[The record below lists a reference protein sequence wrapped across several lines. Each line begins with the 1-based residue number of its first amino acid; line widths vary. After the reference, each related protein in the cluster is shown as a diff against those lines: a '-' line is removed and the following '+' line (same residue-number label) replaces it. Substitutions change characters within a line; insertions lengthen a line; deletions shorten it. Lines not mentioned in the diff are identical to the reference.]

1 MKEEIKAG
9 IIIVASL
16 LIMSLFVVLIGGGQ
30 FLNKYDK
37 YYVRVQN
44 AAGLETGAQVKLG
57 GVRVGRVMS
66 IREPDGPGKPV
77 TIEIGVRQGTPV
89 YKGTKAL
96 ITQIG
101 FVGDIYLLLTVDQT
115 TNERIKIGENIPSDA
130 TVEFTMMMAKMNT
143 LAESVDGL
151 VKDVDKLFSSRNVQK
166 IENLIVDTNKAIV
179 SGSASL
185 EKVATGL
192 KSASAKL
199 ELVLNEL
206 EGLIKSNK
214 GEVSELIRKAREDL
228 EKAGEMIRS
237 LEDTSRSVGKTSNS
251 IDKAVVHQSQNL
263 DVLLTTMI
271 RTTEELQ
278 ELLVEI
284 KNKPWSII
292 YKEGKG
298 E

>member
-1 MKEEIKAG
+1 MKEELKAG

-16 LIMSLFVVLIGGGQ
+16 LIMTVFVVLIGGGQ
-30 FLNKYDK
+30 FMNKYDK

-57 GVRVGRVMS
+57 GVRVGRILGIS
-66 IREPDGPGKPV
+66 EPDGPGKPV

-115 TNERIKIGENIPSDA
+115 TNERIKIGEDIPSDP
-130 TVEFTMMMAKMNT
+130 TVEFTMMMAKMNA
-143 LAESVDGL
+143 LAESVDVL
-151 VKDVDKLFSSRNVQK
+151 VKDVNKLFSSANVQRV
-166 IENLIVDTNKAIV
+166 EHLITDTNKAIV
-179 SGSASL
+179 SGSASI
-185 EKVATGL
+185 EKIATGF
-192 KSASAKL
+192 KAAAVKL
-199 ELVLNEL
+199 ELVLSEV
-206 EGLIKSNK
+206 EGLIKANK
-214 GEVSELIRKAREDL
+214 GEVSELIKKAREDL
-228 EKAGEMIRS
+228 DKAGELIKS
-237 LEDTSRSVGKTSNS
+237 LEETSRSVGKTAQSV
-251 IDKAVVHQSQNL
+251 DKAVVQQSQNL
-263 DVLLTTMI
+263 DVLMTTMT

-278 ELLVEI
+278 ELLLEI
-284 KNKPWSII
+284 KSKPWSII

>member
-9 IIIVASL
+9 IIIIVSL
-16 LIMSLFVVLIGGGQ
+16 LIMSVFVVLIGGGQ

-57 GVRVGRVMS
+57 GVRVGRILG

-115 TNERIKIGENIPSDA
+115 TNERIKVGEDIPSDA
-130 TVEFTMMMAKMNT
+130 TVEFTMMMAKMNS

-151 VKDVDKLFSSRNVQK
+151 IKDVDRLFSPGNVRK

-179 SGSASL
+179 SGSSSL
-185 EKVATGL
+185 EKVASGF
-192 KSASAKL
+192 KAASAKL

-214 GEVSELIRKAREDL
+214 GEVSDLIKKAREDL

-237 LEDTSRSVGKTSNS
+237 LEETSRSVGKTSNS
-251 IDKAVVHQSQNL
+251 VDKAVVQQSQNL
-263 DVLLTTMI
+263 DVLLTTMT

-278 ELLVEI
+278 ELLGEI
-284 KNKPWSII
+284 KSKPWSII

>member
-9 IIIVASL
+9 IIIVVSL
-16 LIMSLFVVLIGGGQ
+16 LIMSVFVVLIGGGQ
-30 FLNKYDK
+30 FMNKYDK

-44 AAGLETGAQVKLG
+44 AAGLEAGAQVKLG
-57 GVRVGRVMS
+57 GVRVGRILS

-115 TNERIKIGENIPSDA
+115 TNERIKIGEDIPSDP
-130 TVEFTMMMAKMNT
+130 TIEFTMMMAKMNT
-143 LAESVDGL
+143 LSESVDGL
-151 VKDVDKLFSSRNVQK
+151 IKDVDRLFSPQNVKK

-179 SGSASL
+179 SGSSSL
-185 EKVATGL
+185 EKVAVGF
-192 KSASAKL
+192 KSAAAKL
-199 ELVLNEL
+199 ELVLNEV

-214 GEVSELIRKAREDL
+214 GEVSDLIKKAREDL
-228 EKAGEMIRS
+228 QKAGEMIKS
-237 LEDTSRSVGKTSNS
+237 LEETSRSVGKTSNS
-251 IDKAVVHQSQNL
+251 IDKAVVQQSQNL
-263 DVLLTTMI
+263 DVLLTTMT

-292 YKEGKG
+292 YKGEKG

>member
-16 LIMSLFVVLIGGGQ
+16 LIMSVFVVLIGGGQ
-30 FLNKYDK
+30 FMNRYDK

-57 GVRVGRVMS
+57 GVRVGRVLG
-66 IREPDGPGKPV
+66 IREPDGPGRPV
-77 TIEIGVRQGTPV
+77 TIEIGVREGTPV

-101 FVGDIYLLLTVDQT
+101 FVGDIYLLLTVDHT
-115 TNERIKIGENIPSDA
+115 TDERIKTGEDIPSDP
-130 TVEFTMMMAKMNT
+130 TVEFTMMMAKLNT

-151 VKDVDKLFSSRNVQK
+151 IRDVNKLFSPSNVQK
-166 IENLIVDTNKAIV
+166 VENLIVDTNKAIV
-179 SGSASL
+179 SGSTSL
-185 EKVATGL
+185 EKVAAGF
-192 KSASAKL
+192 KSAAAKL
-199 ELVLNEL
+199 ELVLNEV

-228 EKAGEMIRS
+228 ERAGEMIKS
-237 LEDTSRSVGKTSNS
+237 LEETSRSVGRTSNS
-251 IDKAVVHQSQNL
+251 IDKAVVQQSQNL
-263 DVLLTTMI
+263 DVLLTTMT

-278 ELLVEI
+278 ELLGEI

>member
-16 LIMSLFVVLIGGGQ
+16 LIMSVFVVLIGGGQ

-37 YYVRVQN
+37 YYVRVRN

-57 GVRVGRVMS
+57 GVRVGRVLE

-77 TIEIGVRQGTPV
+77 TIAIGVRQGTPV
-89 YKGTKAL
+89 YKGTRAL

-115 TNERIKIGENIPSDA
+115 TDERIKVGEDIPSDA
-130 TVEFTMMMAKMNT
+130 TVEFTMMMAKLNS

-151 VKDVDKLFSSRNVQK
+151 IKDVDRLFSSQNVQK

-185 EKVATGL
+185 EKVASGF

-206 EGLIKSNK
+206 EGLIKANK
-214 GEVSELIRKAREDL
+214 GEVSDLIKKAREDL

-237 LEDTSRSVGKTSNS
+237 LEETSRSVGKTSNS
-251 IDKAVVHQSQNL
+251 IDKAVVQQSQNL
-263 DVLLTTMI
+263 DVLLTTMT

-278 ELLVEI
+278 ELLGEI
-284 KNKPWSII
+284 KSKPWSII

>member
-16 LIMSLFVVLIGGGQ
+16 LIMSVFVVLIGGGQ

-57 GVRVGRVMS
+57 GVRVGRILG

-115 TNERIKIGENIPSDA
+115 TNERIKIGEDIPSDA

-151 VKDVDKLFSSRNVQK
+151 IKDVDKLFSPQNVHK

-185 EKVATGL
+185 DKVAAGF

-214 GEVSELIRKAREDL
+214 GEVSELIKKAREDL
-228 EKAGEMIRS
+228 EKAGEMIKS
-237 LEDTSRSVGKTSNS
+237 LEETSRSVGKTSNS
-251 IDKAVVHQSQNL
+251 VDKAVVQQSQNL
-263 DVLLTTMI
+263 DVLLTTMT

-278 ELLVEI
+278 ELLLEI

>member
-16 LIMSLFVVLIGGGQ
+16 LIMSVFVVLIGGGQ

-57 GVRVGRVMS
+57 GVRIGRILS
-66 IREPDGPGKPV
+66 ISEPSGPGKPV
-77 TIEIGVRQGTPV
+77 TIEIGVRQGTPI

-115 TNERIKIGENIPSDA
+115 TDERIKIGEDIPSSS
-130 TVEFTMMMAKMNT
+130 TVEFTMMMAKMNS

-151 VKDVDKLFSSRNVQK
+151 IKDVNKLFSPPNVK
-166 IENLIVDTNKAIV
+166 RIENLIVDTNKAIV

-185 EKVATGL
+185 EKVAAGF
-192 KSASAKL
+192 KSAAAKL
-199 ELVLNEL
+199 ELVLNEV
-206 EGLIKSNK
+206 EGLIKANK
-214 GEVSELIRKAREDL
+214 GEVSELIKKAREDL
-228 EKAGEMIRS
+228 EKAGDMIKS
-237 LEDTSRSVGKTSNS
+237 LEETSRSVGKTSNS
-251 IDKAVVHQSQNL
+251 IDKAVVLQSQNL
-263 DVLLTTMI
+263 DVLLTTMT

-278 ELLVEI
+278 ELLLEI
-284 KNKPWSII
+284 KSKPWSII

>member
-9 IIIVASL
+9 IIIVVSL
-16 LIMSLFVVLIGGGQ
+16 VIMSVFVVLIGGGQ

-44 AAGLETGAQVKLG
+44 AAGLEAGAQVKLG
-57 GVRVGRVMS
+57 GVRIGRVLS

-115 TNERIKIGENIPSDA
+115 TNEKIAVGQDIPSDP
-130 TVEFTMMMAKMNT
+130 TIEFAMMMAKMNG
-143 LAESVDGL
+143 LADSVDTL
-151 VKDVDKLFSSRNVQK
+151 VKDVDKLFSPDNVKK
-166 IENLIVDTNKAIV
+166 IETLVVDTNKAVV
-179 SGSASL
+179 SGAASV
-185 EKVATGL
+185 EKIAASL
-192 KSASAKL
+192 KSASGKL
-199 ELVLNEL
+199 ERMLGEMEDLV
-206 EGLIKSNK
+206 KSNK
-214 GEVSELIRKAREDL
+214 GDVSDLIKKAREDL
-228 EKAGEMIRS
+228 VKAGEMIKS
-237 LEDTSRSVGKTSNS
+237 FEETSRSVGKTSTS
-251 IDKAVVHQSQNL
+251 IDKAVVQQSQNL
-263 DVLLTTMI
+263 DILLMTMT

-278 ELLVEI
+278 EFLREI
-284 KNKPWSII
+284 KSKPWSII

-298 E
+298 D